1 METHFDYLMEHDDE
15 AFRLEI
21 KTDIKVVHQ
30 QARWAGLKAG
40 MRVADIG
47 CGPGKTTRALFDLVN
62 PGGSAVGIDIAPQR
76 IAFAIE
82 HYGVEGLQF
91 EHRNALKP
99 LDDLGQF
106 DFIWAR
112 FVLEYHR
119 TRSFDIV
126 KNISRILK
134 PGGILCLI
142 DLDYNCLNHF
152 GLPDRLANTL
162 RAVMHHLEKN
172 ADFDPYVGIK
182 LYSFLYDLGFT
193 SIDVSM
199 TPHHLIFGELNEV
212 DAFNWTKKV
221 EIAVRRSGYD
231 FSDYAGGYSE
241 FYQEF
246 LDFFG
251 DPRRFTYTP
260 LIACC
265 GRKPLGLRA
274 REKINS
280 HPPFDIGYDT
290 F

>member
-1 METHFDYLMEHDDE
+1 METHLDYLMEHDDE
-15 AFRLEI
+15 TFRLEI
-21 KTDIKVVHQ
+21 KTDVRVVHR
-30 QARWAGLKAG
+30 QAHWAGLKAG

-47 CGPGKTTRALFDLVN
+47 CGPGKTTKALFDLVT

-76 IAFAIE
+76 IMFARE
-82 HYGVEGLQF
+82 HYSVEGLQF

-106 DFIWAR
+106 DFIWVR
-112 FVLEYHR
+112 FMLEYHR

-152 GLPDRLANTL
+152 GLPDRLAKTL
-162 RAVMHHLEKN
+162 RDVMHHLERN

-182 LYSFLYDLGFT
+182 LYSFLYDLGYT
-193 SIDVSM
+193 GIDVSI

-221 EIAVRRSGYD
+221 EIAVRRSGYE
-231 FSDYAGGYSE
+231 FSEYASGYSE

-251 DPRRFTYTP
+251 NPRRFTYTP

-265 GRKPLGLRA
+265 GRKPLGLNTSGA
-274 REKINS
+274 PN
-280 HPPFDIGYDT
+280 
-290 F
+290 